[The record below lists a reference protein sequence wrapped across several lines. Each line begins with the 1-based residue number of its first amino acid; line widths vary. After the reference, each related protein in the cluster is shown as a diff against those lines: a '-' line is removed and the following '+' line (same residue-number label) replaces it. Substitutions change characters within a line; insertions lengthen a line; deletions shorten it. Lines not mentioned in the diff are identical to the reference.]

1 MLTNFLGCR
10 LVAYVLLSGCV
21 NLIFESSNHLFDA
34 SNVTAVP
41 EVANVEYPVGDECD
55 GCDDVCDVFKVF

>member
-1 MLTNFLGCR
+1 MLTIFLGRR
-10 LVAYVLLSGCV
+10 LVAYVLISRCAD
-21 NLIFESSNHLFDA
+21 LIFESSNHLFDA

-55 GCDDVCDVFKVF
+55 DVCDVFKVF

>member
-1 MLTNFLGCR
+1 
-10 LVAYVLLSGCV
+10 LVAYVLISRCAD
-21 NLIFESSNHLFDA
+21 LIFESSNHLFDA

-55 GCDDVCDVFKVF
+55 DVWRCVQGFLGKNALSQY